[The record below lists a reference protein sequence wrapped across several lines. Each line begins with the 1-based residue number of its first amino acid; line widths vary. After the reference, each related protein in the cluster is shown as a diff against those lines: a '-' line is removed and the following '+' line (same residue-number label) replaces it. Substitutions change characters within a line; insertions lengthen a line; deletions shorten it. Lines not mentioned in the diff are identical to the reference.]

1 MKVTTAALQ
10 RYRDTLKRQL
20 HRVELPVLILIAL
33 VAVGVWVFAAVAD
46 AVLEGAWRAVDV
58 AVIVAMRNP
67 ANLSDPIG
75 PRWVEEMARD
85 FTALGGVAVLL
96 TLTLATVGYLILAE
110 RRRIAVFVLVAVCGG
125 MVLSSLFKTAFD
137 RPRPEL
143 VPHLSYVYS
152 TSFPSGHS
160 MMSAVTYLTL
170 GTLLARIHKRRAV
183 KIYFLGLATLLTLAI
198 GISRVYLGVHWLT
211 DVVAGWAAGATWAIL
226 CWLVALWL
234 QQRRVVE
241 PEADTTAAPQKT

>member
-1 MKVTTAALQ
+1 VKVTTAALL
-10 RYRDTLKRQL
+10 RYRDALSKQL
-20 HRVELPVLILIAL
+20 HRVELPVLILLAL
-33 VAVGVWVFAAVAD
+33 VAAGIWVFAAVAD
-46 AVLEGAWRAVDV
+46 AVVEGASRTLDV

-96 TLTLATVGYLILAE
+96 MLTLATVGYLILAD

-137 RPRPEL
+137 RPRPDL

-160 MMSAVTYLTL
+160 MMSAVAYLTL

-183 KIYFLGLATLLTLAI
+183 KIYFIGLATLLTLLI
-198 GISRVYLGVHWLT
+198 GISRIYLGVHWPT

-226 CWLVALWL
+226 CWLIALWL

-241 PEADTTAAPQKT
+241 PEAETTAPQKT

>member
-1 MKVTTAALQ
+1 VKVTAAALL
-10 RYRDTLKRQL
+10 RYRDALSRQL
-20 HRVELPVLILIAL
+20 HRVELPVLILLAL
-33 VAVGVWVFAAVAD
+33 VAAGVWVFAAVAD
-46 AVLEGAWRAVDV
+46 AVVEGASRTLDV

-96 TLTLATVGYLILAE
+96 MLTLATVGYLILAD

-137 RPRPEL
+137 RPRPDL

-160 MMSAVTYLTL
+160 MMSAVAYLTL

-198 GISRVYLGVHWLT
+198 GISRIYLGVHWPT

-226 CWLVALWL
+226 CWLIALWL

-241 PEADTTAAPQKT
+241 PEAETTAPQKT